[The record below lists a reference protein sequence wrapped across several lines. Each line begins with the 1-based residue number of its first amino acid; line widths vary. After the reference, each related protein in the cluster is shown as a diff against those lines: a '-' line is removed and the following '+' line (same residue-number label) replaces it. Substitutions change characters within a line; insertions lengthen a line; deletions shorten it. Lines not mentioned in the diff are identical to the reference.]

1 MTLVEVS
8 ELSLVA
14 GGRPVLSG
22 CSLTLRAGER
32 VGLVGRSGS
41 GKTALAH
48 ALLGHTRAGFARTG
62 GTVRV
67 AGIDPFSRAG
77 ARQVRGRLV
86 AYLPQDCAA
95 TLPAEHRVGWV
106 LDRAAGRAG
115 VPRARRAAERARA
128 LERVRLPPGLARAF
142 PHQISGGQAQRVA
155 LAAVLAAGARLIVLD
170 EPTSGLDPALVDDV
184 VRLLRTATGDAALL
198 VVSHDPEVVDRLT
211 ERRLT
216 MAGGRL
222 AGGAGAARAGRAVAP
237 APPRAAPPGPPVLLA
252 EGVTGGPGRAP
263 VLAGAVLSLGA
274 GECVAVLGASGA
286 GKTTLARAL
295 AGTAV
300 PAGGRLWLGG
310 AEQPWP
316 VARRTR
322 AARLLVAHVDQDS
335 RGALNPRERIG
346 TALER
351 ARAAARRGGV
361 ASPSVAGLLA
371 GVSLPAGAARRYP
384 GELSGGE
391 RQRANL
397 ARALAA
403 GPRVLLCDEVTASLD
418 GATEDEVLD
427 LLGRLRRAHGLA
439 VVLITHSRR
448 VASGA
453 DRCLVLRDGQL
464 TPAWPGPGAP
474 GVTTAPPVTALTA
487 MTDDLTKSEEGPL

>member
-8 ELSLVA
+8 ELSLAA

-48 ALLGHTRAGFARTG
+48 ALLGHTRAGLDRTG

-128 LERVRLPPGLARAF
+128 LERVRLPADLARSF

-184 VRLLRTATGDAALL
+184 VELLRTATGDAALL

-222 AGGAGAARAGRAVAP
+222 AEGTGAAPAAAGRTVAA

-252 EGVTGGPGRAP
+252 EGVTGGPGRPA
-263 VLAGAVLSLGA
+263 VLAGAGLSLGA

-310 AEQPWP
+310 DEQPWP

-361 ASPSVAGLLA
+361 DAPPVADLLA

-464 TPAWPGPGAP
+464 APAGPGPGAP
-474 GVTTAPPVTALTA
+474 SATTAPAAPPGLPCT
-487 MTDDLTKSEEGPL
+487 P